1 MRKVENLNEI
11 SDGRIYELNDMVRA
25 GCQDCQGCSDCC
37 RGMGNSILLDPLDIF
52 RMTLNG
58 DHTFEELLIS
68 AVELNVV
75 DGIILPNLKMVGE
88 SEQCYFL
95 NQEGR
100 CNIHSYR
107 PGICRLF
114 PLGRCYEEHSFRYFL
129 QTNECSKQ
137 NRTKVK
143 VSKWIDTPDIKQ
155 NQQYIIDWHYFLK
168 GMEEMLMKQTDDAV
182 QKQVNMYL
190 LNAFYVTPYDK
201 AHDFYSQFYK
211 RLESANAVF
220 SQFMD

>member
-58 DHTFEELLIS
+58 EHTFEELLVS

-211 RLESANAVF
+211 RLESAKAVF

>member
-143 VSKWIDTPDIKQ
+143 VSKWIDIPDIKQ

-201 AHDFYSQFYK
+201 AQDFYSQFYK
-211 RLESANAVF
+211 RLESAKAVF

>member
-58 DHTFEELLIS
+58 EHTFEELLVS

-201 AHDFYSQFYK
+201 AQDFYSQFYK
-211 RLESANAVF
+211 RLESAKAVF

>member
-58 DHTFEELLIS
+58 DHTFEELLVS

-143 VSKWIDTPDIKQ
+143 VSKWIDIPDIKQ

-201 AHDFYSQFYK
+201 AQDFYSQFYK
-211 RLESANAVF
+211 RLESAKAVF

>member
-11 SDGRIYELNDMVRA
+11 SDGRIYELNGMVRA

-58 DHTFEELLIS
+58 DHTFEELLVS

-211 RLESANAVF
+211 RLESAKAVF

>member
-52 RMTLNG
+52 QMIQNEG
-58 DHTFEELLIS
+58 STFEQLLAGAI
-68 AVELNVV
+68 ELNVV

-88 SEQCYFL
+88 KEQCAFL
-95 NQEGR
+95 NEERR
-100 CNIHSYR
+100 CSIHSYR

-114 PLGRCYEEHSFRYFL
+114 PLGRCYGEHSFQYFL
-129 QTNECSKQ
+129 QTKECSRQ

-143 VSKWIDTPDIKQ
+143 VSKWIDTPDIKRNEQ
-155 NQQYIIDWHYFLK
+155 FIIDWHYFLK
-168 GMEEMLMKQTDDAV
+168 DMEQILRQADDAV

-190 LNAFYVTPYDK
+190 LNAFFITKYDMEQ
-201 AHDFYSQFYK
+201 DFYPQFYK
-211 RLESANAVF
+211 RLDGAKEVF
-220 SQFMD
+220 AQFMQ